1 MFSRTG
7 SDPASEAAFSCAS
20 VVRTFFMACANSSNS
35 DARDVLPM
43 VAATPQSTPSKAGLL
58 DRILSFFILLF
69 GWTALA
75 RALDHFNFLG
85 VHRPLWRDLLSGTLY
100 AAVLVIFLPAFS
112 QLGMMLRRS
121 FRS

>member
-1 MFSRTG
+1 
-7 SDPASEAAFSCAS
+7 
-20 VVRTFFMACANSSNS
+20 
-35 DARDVLPM
+35 M
-43 VAATPQSTPSKAGLL
+43 VATTPLSTPSKAGLL

-100 AAVLVIFLPAFS
+100 AAVLVIFSPAFS

-121 FRS
+121 FRSQ